1 MAIVGWT
8 SAAAS
13 FLSVEMFGRWLSI
26 PKGMPMLELLAAVY
40 FAVSDLLP
48 ARASFRARGFAQRQ
62 SRGPETLLITAG
74 ATMRPVL
81 SSLGDFGAASNLLEG
96 VRISGTRDYSRVPE
110 ETN

>member
-1 MAIVGWT
+1 
-8 SAAAS
+8 
-13 FLSVEMFGRWLSI
+13 
-26 PKGMPMLELLAAVY
+26 MLELLAAVY

-110 ETN
+110 ETNR